1 MFGQLGISALDSRPF
16 TVSPILK
23 PVTVIVD
30 GKKIDSAQ
38 SAIFLDGSVRV
49 PIREVAENL
58 GYTLSWDGDMTFS
71 KEGKKIIFKEGA
83 IKVSYASLVPAAAL
97 AKALGVTANWNSK
110 LYQLT
115 IQTKR

>member
-49 PIREVAENL
+49 PIRK
-58 GYTLSWDGDMTFS
+58 WR
-71 KEGKKIIFKEGA
+71 KIWATPSHGTEI
-83 IKVSYASLVPAAAL
+83 
-97 AKALGVTANWNSK
+97 
-110 LYQLT
+110 
-115 IQTKR
+115 